1 MMRLVFLLLM
11 CFVVA
16 PRIYG
21 ETPDTEP
28 TWGELPLVFEA
39 NVGQWSADVH
49 YLARADAY
57 DAYVTDEGM
66 MLDVPLADDQR
77 QAVYVSLVDS
87 HTSQIAGETSLTSRS
102 HYMQGDTVHDV
113 AHYGAVRYA
122 DVYAG
127 IDARFYGNQA
137 QLQYDFIL
145 QPHADVNQIA
155 LHIAGT
161 DASLT
166 DDGDISLALADGRTL
181 TMQAPY
187 SYQVIDGILHEVE
200 SAFVLDGAV
209 VRFAI
214 GDYDTDYTLIID
226 PLVYSTYV
234 GGNNLDESY
243 AVAVD
248 ATGAAYI
255 AGYTYGN
262 FPTTAGVYDGSYAG
276 NVDAFVTKLN
286 PAGTALVYSTYIGGS
301 GIDIARDLAI
311 DATGAVYITGETTSS
326 NYPRRNAYDN
336 FYGGGY
342 DVFVTKLNPVGDDLV
357 YSTYLGAS
365 NNERGLS
372 IAVDASGSAY
382 VTGVAQFGGF
392 PTTLGA
398 YDRTYN
404 GGNSDVFVT
413 KFTPDGTALDYSTYI
428 GGASDV
434 EEGFG
439 IAVDGAGSAYVT
451 GYTESNDF
459 PTTAGAY
466 DTTYNGGNFQGDGF
480 VSKLS
485 ADGSALLY
493 GTFLGGNRDDFGMG
507 IVVDATG
514 AMYITGYTDSSSYP
528 TTAGALRMS
537 FGGGFADAFV
547 SKLSADGTALAYSTF
562 LGGSETDRAYD
573 IALNPYGEAHIVG
586 YTLSG
591 DFPVTAGA
599 YDVIYAGVQDVF
611 LTRLSATGDSLVYGS
626 FVGGTDID
634 YGYGIAL
641 DPFGV
646 AYLTGE
652 TRGFFPTSPIAYDT
666 TFNGIRDAFVTKL
679 VTHEI
684 VIAFD
689 TLTSSAPEAV
699 GMGDVLRVTTTDTRP
714 TMWDIS
720 VDVLLTGGTA
730 TSPDDYTVA
739 GLVTL
744 TIPAGTPHDA
754 LLNLNSI
761 LSVVDDM
768 LVEPDE
774 TIDLLLQNPAPMQGV
789 SLGTISTHTH
799 TILNDDA
806 VSAGFT
812 LSTTTLN
819 TTESGGTDTFTVV
832 LDAQPTADIAF
843 TITSTDTSEGM
854 PDVSTLTF
862 TSLNWD
868 TPQTITVT
876 GTDDTLIDGDI
887 PYIVQV
893 AVDAVN
899 TLDVNFASL
908 PAQDVNAT
916 NVDDDTAG
924 FTLST
929 TTLSTT
935 EAGGTDTFTVVLDAQ
950 PSADVVFTITSND
963 TGEGVPDVATL
974 TFTSTDWDT
983 PQTVTIMGA
992 DDTLI
997 DGDIPYIV
1005 QVAIDSVNTLD
1016 VNFTSLP
1023 AQDVNATNADDDTAG
1038 FTLDKTTLSTT
1049 EAGGA
1054 DTFTVVLDAQP
1065 IADVLFT
1072 VTSNDTTEGT
1082 PDVSTLTFTP
1092 TNWNTPQTITVTG
1105 ADDTLIDGDIP
1116 YVVQVAVDTVNTLD
1130 VNFVS
1135 LPAQDVN
1142 ATNVDDDTA
1151 GFTLNTTTLNTTEA
1165 GGTDTFTVVL
1175 DAQPSADVVFTIA
1188 SNDTTEGTPDVSTL
1202 TFTPTNWDTPQTI
1215 TVMGAD
1221 DTLIDGDI
1229 PYIVQVAVDTVN
1241 TLDANFASVPA
1252 QDVNATNAD
1261 DDVAGFTLSAITL
1274 NTTEAGG
1281 SDTFAVVLNA
1291 QPTADVVFTITS
1303 NDTTEGTPDVSTLT
1317 FTSTNWNTPQTI
1329 TVTGADD
1336 TLIDGYIPYVVQVAI
1351 DTVNVLDANFATLPA
1366 QDVNATN
1373 ADDDTAGFTLS
1384 ATTLSTTEAGGA
1396 DTFTIVLDAQ
1406 PSNDVVFTITS
1417 NDTSEGTPDVSTLT
1431 FTSTNWNTPQTITV
1445 TGADDTLID
1454 GDIPYTVQVAIDTV
1468 NTLDANFT
1476 LLPVQDVNAI
1486 NADDDTAGFTLD
1498 KTMLSTT
1505 EAGGAD
1511 TFTVVLDAEPTSDVV
1526 FTVTSS
1532 DTSEGVP
1539 DVSTLTFTPANWDT
1553 PQTVTV
1559 TGTDDTLIDGDIPYI
1574 VQVAIDSANTLDA
1587 NFTSLPAQDV
1597 SATNADDDTAGFTLS
1612 ATTLSTT
1619 EAGGVDT
1626 FTVVLD
1632 AQPIANVVFTVTS
1645 NDTSEGTPDVS
1656 TLTFAPANWNT
1667 PQTVTV
1673 TGTDDTLIDGDIP
1686 YIVQV
1691 AIDAVNTL
1699 DANFASLPAQ
1709 DVNTINADDDVAG
1722 FTLSA
1727 TILSTTEAGGA
1738 DTFTVV
1744 LDAQLIADVVFNVT
1758 SNDTTEGTLDVS
1770 TLIFTP
1776 TNWDTPQTI
1785 TVTGADDT
1793 LIDGDIPY
1801 IVEVAVDTVNTLDA
1815 NFALL
1820 PAQDVNATNAD
1831 DDTAGFTLDKTT
1843 LSTTEAGG
1851 TDTFTVVL
1859 DSQPSNDVVFT
1870 ISSNDTSEG
1879 TPDVSTLTFT
1889 PTNWD
1894 TLQTITVTG
1903 ADDTLIDGD
1912 IPYIMQVAVDTVNT
1926 SDANFASLPAQDV
1939 NATNADDDTAG
1950 FTVSTTTLSTTEA
1963 GGTDTFTVVL
1973 DAQPSADV
1981 VFTISS
1987 NDTSEGTP
1995 DVSTPTFAPANWDTP
2010 QTITVIGAD
2019 DTLVDGDIPYIM
2031 QVAIDAVNTLDS
2043 NFTLLP
2049 VQDVN
2054 ATNADDDTAGF
2065 TVNTTTLS
2073 TTEAGDTDTFT
2084 VVLDAQP
2091 TADVVFTIS
2100 SNDTSKGTPN
2110 VSTLTFTPANWNTPQ
2125 TITVTGADDTLID
2138 GNVPYIVQVT
2148 VDTVNTLD
2156 ANFASLL
2163 AQDVN
2168 ATNADDDTAGFTLN
2182 KTTLST
2188 NEAGGTD
2195 TFTVV
2200 LNAQPSNNVA
2210 FTISS
2215 NDTSEGTTDV
2225 STLTFTPTN
2234 WDTPQTITVT
2244 GADDKLID
2252 GDTPYV
2258 VQVAVDIVNT
2268 LDTNFTSLPAQDVS
2282 VTNADDDTAG
2292 FTLDKTTLATT
2303 EAGGTDTFTVVL
2315 DAQPSAD
2322 VVFIITSNDT
2332 SEGVPDVSTL
2342 TFTPASWDTPQII
2355 TVTGA
2360 DDILIDGDIPY
2371 IVQVAI
2377 DATNTL
2383 DTDYISLPVQDVNA
2397 INADDDTAGFTL
2409 DKMTLST
2416 TEAGGT
2422 DAFTV
2427 VLNVQPSADVV
2438 FTISSNDTSE
2448 GTPDVSALT
2457 FTSVNWDTPQ
2467 MVTITGADDILI
2479 DGDIPYIVQVAIDAT
2494 NTLDTEYAPLPA
2506 QDVSAINADDDT
2518 AGFTLSPT
2526 SASVIEGESTSYDIV
2541 LDAPPSA
2548 DVVIDLTSSNPDVTA
2563 PTSVTFTPS
2572 DWNTPQT
2579 ITLTTL
2585 DNLLIDGTRIATIT
2599 HDVTSADSAYDVLP
2613 TQDFTL
2619 TIGDNDSAGILID
2632 TPVTTVDEGDS
2643 LTYNV
2648 RLTSQPTAD
2657 VIIAVTSLN
2666 SEAIPDT
2673 TTLTFTPT
2681 DWNIPQDVVL
2691 TVADNTTPEADRLAD
2706 VVHSISSADSAY
2718 DALPDQTPIF
2728 NIVDNDAPITPSP
2741 EATEIVPTDVPTE
2754 TDGDAVWDIQLDAV
2768 PTLLI
2773 DGQTVTF
2780 TMTVRKLSGGYAC
2793 ACRIAFIRWLRD

>member
-11 CFVVA
+11 CLVVV
-16 PRIYG
+16 PHTYG
-21 ETPDTEP
+21 ETPHTEASY
-28 TWGELPLVFEA
+28 GALPLVFEA
-39 NVGQWSADVH
+39 NMGQWASDVH

-57 DAYVTDEGM
+57 DAYFTDDGM
-66 MLDVPLADDQR
+66 VLDVPLADDQR
-77 QAVYVSLVDS
+77 QAVQVSLVDVR
-87 HTSQIAGETSLTSRS
+87 TSYIMGEASLTSRS
-102 HYMQGDTVHDV
+102 YYMQGDTVYDV

-122 DVYAG
+122 DIYAG
-127 IDARFYGNQA
+127 INARFYGNQA

-145 QPHADVNQIA
+145 QPHANVSQIA
-155 LHIAGT
+155 LHIAGA

-166 DDGDISLALADGRTL
+166 DEGDISLALADGRTL

-187 SYQVIDGILHEVE
+187 SYQVIDDVLHEVE

-209 VRFAI
+209 VRFAM
-214 GDYDTDYTLIID
+214 GDYNPDHTLIID

-248 ATGAAYI
+248 ATGSAYI

-286 PAGTALVYSTYIGGS
+286 PEGTALVYSTYIGGS

-439 IAVDGAGSAYVT
+439 IAVDGAGSAYIT

-466 DTTYNGGNFQGDGF
+466 DTTYNGGNFQGDAF

-507 IVVDATG
+507 IAVDTSG
-514 AMYITGYTDSSSYP
+514 AMYITGYTDSSNYP
-528 TTAGALRMS
+528 TTAGALRTS
-537 FGGGFADAFV
+537 FGGGFADGFV

-573 IALNPYGEAHIVG
+573 IAINPYGEAHVVG

-591 DFPVTAGA
+591 DFPVTSGA
-599 YDVIYAGVQDVF
+599 YDTIYAGVQDVF

-641 DPFGV
+641 DPLGV

-684 VIAFD
+684 VVAFD

-714 TMWDIS
+714 TMWDTS
-720 VDVLLTGGTA
+720 VDVLITGGTA
-730 TSPDDYTVA
+730 TSPDDYTVT

-744 TIPAGTPHDA
+744 TIPAGTPHNA

-761 LSVVDDM
+761 LSVVDDT

-789 SLGTISTHTH
+789 SLGTIATHTH

-812 LSTTTLN
+812 LSTTTLS
-819 TTESGGTDTFTVV
+819 TTEAGGVDTFTVV
-832 LDAQPTADIAF
+832 LDAQPTADVVF
-843 TITSTDTSEGM
+843 TVTSNDTSEGT
-854 PDVSTLTF
+854 PDVAMLTF
-862 TSLNWD
+862 TPTNWD
-868 TPQTITVT
+868 TPQTITIT
-876 GTDDTLIDGDI
+876 GADDTLIDGDI
-887 PYIVQV
+887 PYVVQV

-899 TLDVNFASL
+899 TLDANFASL
-908 PAQDVNAT
+908 PAQDLNAI
-916 NVDDDTAG
+916 NADDDVAG
-924 FTLST
+924 FTLSA

-950 PSADVVFTITSND
+950 PSADVMLTISSND
-963 TGEGVPDVATL
+963 TSEGVPDVATL

-997 DGDIPYIV
+997 DGDIPYVVQVAVDTVNTLDANFATLPAQDVNATNADDDTAGFTLDKTMLSTTEVGGTDTFTVVLDAQPTADVIFTVTSNDSSEGTPDVSTLTFTPLNWDTPQTITVTGIDDTLIDGDIPYIV
-1005 QVAIDSVNTLD
+1005 QVAIDAVNTLD
-1016 VNFTSLP
+1016 ANFTLLPAQDVNAINTDDDVAGFTLNITTLNTTEAGGTDTFTVVLDARPSADVVFTISSNDASEGTPDVSTLTFTLLNWDTPQTITVTGTDDTLIDGDIPYVVQVGIDSTNTLDTNFTSLP

-1038 FTLDKTTLSTT
+1038 FTLSATSLNTTETGGTDTFTVVLNVQPSADVVFTIISTDNSEGTPNISTLTFTPTNWDTPQSIIITGADDALIDGDIPYIVQVAIDNVNTLDTNFTSLPAQDVNATNEDDDTADFTLSTTTLSTTEAGGTDTFTVVLGAQPSADVVFIVISNDTSEGTPDVSTLTFTPLNWDTPQTITVTGADDTLIDGDVPYVVQVAVDTVNTLDVNFATLPAQDVNATNADDDTAGFTLNTTTLSTT

-1054 DTFTVVLDAQP
+1054 DTFTVVLNAQP
-1065 IADVLFT
+1065 SNDVVFT
-1072 VTSNDTTEGT
+1072 VTSNDTSEGTPDVGTLNFTSANWNTPQTVTVTGADDTIIDGDIPYIVQVAIDTVSTLDANFTSLPAQDVSATNADDDVAGFTLDKTTLSTTEAGGTDTFTVVLDAQSSADVVITVTSNDASEGT

-1092 TNWNTPQTITVTG
+1092 ANWDTPQTITITGTDDTLIDGDIPYIVQVAIDSANTLDANFATLPAQDVNATNADDDTAGFTVNTTTLSTAEAGGTDTFTVVLDAQPTADVVLTVTSNDTSEGTPDVSTLIFTPTNWDTPQTITVTG

-1116 YVVQVAVDTVNTLD
+1116 Y
-1130 VNFVS
+1130 
-1135 LPAQDVN
+1135 
-1142 ATNVDDDTA
+1142 
-1151 GFTLNTTTLNTTEA
+1151 
-1165 GGTDTFTVVL
+1165 
-1175 DAQPSADVVFTIA
+1175 
-1188 SNDTTEGTPDVSTL
+1188 
-1202 TFTPTNWDTPQTI
+1202 
-1215 TVMGAD
+1215 
-1221 DTLIDGDI
+1221 
-1229 PYIVQVAVDTVN
+1229 IVQVAVDAVN
-1241 TLDANFASVPA
+1241 TLDANFAS
-1252 QDVNATNAD
+1252 
-1261 DDVAGFTLSAITL
+1261 
-1274 NTTEAGG
+1274 
-1281 SDTFAVVLNA
+1281 
-1291 QPTADVVFTITS
+1291 
-1303 NDTTEGTPDVSTLT
+1303 
-1317 FTSTNWNTPQTI
+1317 
-1329 TVTGADD
+1329 
-1336 TLIDGYIPYVVQVAI
+1336 
-1351 DTVNVLDANFATLPA
+1351 LPA
-1366 QDVNATN
+1366 QDVNAIN

-1667 PQTVTV
+1667 PQT
-1673 TGTDDTLIDGDIP
+1673 
-1686 YIVQV
+1686 
-1691 AIDAVNTL
+1691 
-1699 DANFASLPAQ
+1699 
-1709 DVNTINADDDVAG
+1709 
-1722 FTLSA
+1722 
-1727 TILSTTEAGGA
+1727 
-1738 DTFTVV
+1738 
-1744 LDAQLIADVVFNVT
+1744 
-1758 SNDTTEGTLDVS
+1758 
-1770 TLIFTP
+1770 
-1776 TNWDTPQTI
+1776 I

-1801 IVEVAVDTVNTLDA
+1801 VVQVAVDTVNTLDV
-1815 NFALL
+1815 NFAAL
-1820 PAQDVNATNAD
+1820 PA
-1831 DDTAGFTLDKTT
+1831 
-1843 LSTTEAGG
+1843 
-1851 TDTFTVVL
+1851 
-1859 DSQPSNDVVFT
+1859 
-1870 ISSNDTSEG
+1870 
-1879 TPDVSTLTFT
+1879 
-1889 PTNWD
+1889 
-1894 TLQTITVTG
+1894 
-1903 ADDTLIDGD
+1903 
-1912 IPYIMQVAVDTVNT
+1912 
-1926 SDANFASLPAQDV
+1926 
-1939 NATNADDDTAG
+1939 
-1950 FTVSTTTLSTTEA
+1950 
-1963 GGTDTFTVVL
+1963 
-1973 DAQPSADV
+1973 
-1981 VFTISS
+1981 
-1987 NDTSEGTP
+1987 
-1995 DVSTPTFAPANWDTP
+1995 
-2010 QTITVIGAD
+2010 
-2019 DTLVDGDIPYIM
+2019 
-2031 QVAIDAVNTLDS
+2031 
-2043 NFTLLP
+2043 
-2049 VQDVN
+2049 
-2054 ATNADDDTAGF
+2054 
-2065 TVNTTTLS
+2065 
-2073 TTEAGDTDTFT
+2073 
-2084 VVLDAQP
+2084 
-2091 TADVVFTIS
+2091 
-2100 SNDTSKGTPN
+2100 
-2110 VSTLTFTPANWNTPQ
+2110 
-2125 TITVTGADDTLID
+2125 
-2138 GNVPYIVQVT
+2138 
-2148 VDTVNTLD
+2148 
-2156 ANFASLL
+2156 
-2163 AQDVN
+2163 
-2168 ATNADDDTAGFTLN
+2168 
-2182 KTTLST
+2182 
-2188 NEAGGTD
+2188 
-2195 TFTVV
+2195 
-2200 LNAQPSNNVA
+2200 
-2210 FTISS
+2210 
-2215 NDTSEGTTDV
+2215 
-2225 STLTFTPTN
+2225 
-2234 WDTPQTITVT
+2234 
-2244 GADDKLID
+2244 
-2252 GDTPYV
+2252 
-2258 VQVAVDIVNT
+2258 
-2268 LDTNFTSLPAQDVS
+2268 
-2282 VTNADDDTAG
+2282 
-2292 FTLDKTTLATT
+2292 
-2303 EAGGTDTFTVVL
+2303 
-2315 DAQPSAD
+2315 
-2322 VVFIITSNDT
+2322 
-2332 SEGVPDVSTL
+2332 
-2342 TFTPASWDTPQII
+2342 
-2355 TVTGA
+2355 
-2360 DDILIDGDIPY
+2360 
-2371 IVQVAI
+2371 
-2377 DATNTL
+2377 
-2383 DTDYISLPVQDVNA
+2383 QDVNA

-2409 DKMTLST
+2409 NTTTLST
-2416 TEAGGT
+2416 TEAGGIDT
-2422 DAFTV
+2422 VTV
-2427 VLNVQPSADVV
+2427 VLDAEPISDVV
-2438 FTISSNDTSE
+2438 LTITSNDTTE
-2448 GTPDVSALT
+2448 GMPDLSTLT
-2457 FTSVNWDTPQ
+2457 FIPTNWDTPQ
-2467 MVTITGADDILI
+2467 TVTVTGADDTLI
-2479 DGDIPYIVQVAIDAT
+2479 DGNIPYIVQVTVDVV
-2494 NTLDTEYAPLPA
+2494 NTLDANFATLPA
-2506 QDVSAINADDDT
+2506 QDVNAINADDDT

-2548 DVVIDLTSSNPDVTA
+2548 DVVIDLTSSTPDVTSPA
-2563 PTSVTFTPS
+2563 SVTFTPS
-2572 DWNTPQT
+2572 DWDTPQI

-2599 HDVTSADSAYDVLP
+2599 HDATSTDSAYDVLP
-2613 TQDFTL
+2613 SQDFTL

-2632 TPVTTVDEGDS
+2632 TPINTVDEGDS
-2643 LTYNV
+2643 LIYNV
-2648 RLTSQPTAD
+2648 RLTSQPIAD
-2657 VIIAVTSLN
+2657 VIVTVTSLN
-2666 SEAIPDT
+2666 PEAIPDT

-2706 VVHSISSADSAY
+2706 VLHSISSADSAY

-2728 NIVDNDAPITPSP
+2728 NIVDNDAPATSSP
-2741 EATEIVPTDVPTE
+2741 EATAEVVATDVPTE

-2773 DGQTVTF
+2773 DGQTVAF
-2780 TMTVRKLSGGYAC
+2780 TMTVRKLSGGTPVQAELPLSEGFEIESVSVNRGEAWAEGQIVVYLDDLHVGEVGITTIVTRITPLAPEGLQTAC
-2793 ACRIAFIRWLRD
+2793 IVDPVNLCDSADLMRVYELPSTGETPPWRLPLIASLLVFATIVLVVWRVR